1 MIGAALALASPA
13 AQAATVETN
22 LCIVN
27 FQDVDKTPVVAGIT
41 NSDWVPGDRYR
52 PDKNF
57 DNVVVGP
64 YHTVCQRVD
73 VSSAATSPK
82 FKFVINGEETEMQFD
97 QRVKTWSSLAAYST
111 QTIARYR
118 NMIWSQG
125 AKAPENK
132 AQLGIPCTTGIH
144 CYGFSI
150 GP

>member
-1 MIGAALALASPA
+1 MIGAALLLASQSA
-13 AQAATVETN
+13 RAEAVETN

-27 FQDVDKTPVVAGIT
+27 FQDVDKTLTVTGIT
-41 NSDWVPGDRYR
+41 PGDWVNGDKYR

-57 DNVVVGP
+57 DKVVVGP
-64 YHTVCQRVD
+64 YHTVCQRADVD
-73 VSSAATSPK
+73 SAATSPK

-97 QRVKTWSSLAAYST
+97 QRVKTWSSQAAYGT

-125 AKAPENK
+125 AKAPKN
-132 AQLGIPCTTGIH
+132 APQVGMACTTGIH